1 MPLTTA
7 HEIELH
13 QESARETENEI
24 LQKMDMQDEE
34 LDDELENELDDKLE
48 NERDDEPVME
58 GGEDAF
64 LDSYMEDRI
73 GGTGLEDYEP
83 NPYDGTYSEM

>member
-24 LQKMDMQDEE
+24 LQKMDAQDEE
-34 LDDELENELDDKLE
+34 FDDENELEDESED
-48 NERDDEPVME
+48 ERDDEPVME

-73 GGTGLEDYEP
+73 GGTGFEDYEP
-83 NPYDGTYSEM
+83 SPYDGTYSEM